1 MSLFRKLILIPII
14 ILFGCNIFYA
24 QKEKNSAPLKKILV
38 SIEKQHQV
46 SFNYLDSDIENISIT
61 IPSRKLTLSQ
71 KISYLQDKTKLVF
84 EKINNSI
91 YAVHNNQ
98 KHFKI
103 CGYILSKDN
112 QLPIADAEITLEN
125 GEKTTSN
132 KDGYFEIFT
141 KESTNYTISSSEF
154 VTVKTTGEHLK
165 SGEIAHIFLNE
176 KVKTIEEVLLNNKFI
191 NSSIYRNKDGSY
203 VILPQK
209 GGVVPGLIES
219 DVLQTMQ
226 YLPGIYSTDES
237 ISNINVRSGTHDQ
250 NLFLWNGI
258 KLYQTGHF
266 FGLVSTINPY
276 LSNEIKIYKN
286 ASPAFY
292 GEGIASVVDIST
304 DNHFSDKNKY
314 SFGMNMLNADVY
326 AKINLSKTNFIEVA
340 ARKSYTELLQTPTY
354 KEYFKKAFQNTTVT
368 NFNTQ
373 ESVDYSSE
381 KKFNFY
387 DISTKF
393 VQKIGQ
399 KDVLAL
405 DFITIDDQLN
415 VGQESIENN
424 ENEGEDEKDEDDN
437 FTNKNII
444 YQRNFGTSITWNRN
458 WNAKNKSS
466 LLISNS
472 QYELDSKITN
482 LNDIYS
488 NKKEENYVYDTS
500 LKFENRHQINKK
512 YAINAGYQLIFWK
525 TKDLIED
532 SSISLFQK
540 TYEKVDENALYAEA
554 KMKDSINRVFL
565 SAGVRANYVSQ
576 FKKTWLEPRLQFTYG
591 INKNLYFNILAEE
604 KSQIISQ
611 QISHQSDFFGVEKR
625 RWVLANNSTIP
636 IQRSRQ
642 VSLGLD
648 YNDNNWLLTLE
659 AYYKKVHDINTAS
672 QGFQN
677 QFENV
682 QTIGDYQVKGLEV
695 LLQKKI
701 MHFITWANYNFTDSK
716 YDFPEI
722 TPKIFINN
730 FQINHY
736 FSCGVNYEKN
746 GYKFSLG
753 SKWHTG
759 KPETDILNSTITSE
773 YPSINYGSPND
784 KSLENFFQVDAFA
797 SYSFRTQKKLK
808 HQFNFAVLNLFNKRN
823 EINEYYRINPTNNA
837 IEQVKSYSFLRT
849 FNVGFRISY

>member
-1 MSLFRKLILIPII
+1 MNYTPKLLLISFLIF
-14 ILFGCNIFYA
+14 FGCNIYA
-24 QKEKNSAPLKKILV
+24 QSEKSLVPLEKVL
-38 SIEKQHQV
+38 SQIENQHNII
-46 SFNYLDSDIENISIT
+46 FNYLENDVENVSI
-61 IPSRKLTLSQ
+61 IAPSKKLTLTK
-71 KISYLQDKTKLVF
+71 KIAYLQSKTKLVF
-84 EKINNSI
+84 EKISGSI

-98 KHFKI
+98 KRFKI
-103 CGYILSKDN
+103 CGYILSKEN
-112 QLPIADAEITLEN
+112 QLPIVDAEIILDS

-132 KDGYFEIFT
+132 SDGYFEVFT
-141 KESTNYTISSSEF
+141 SQATNYTISSSEF
-154 VTVKTTGEHLK
+154 ATIKTTGEHLK
-165 SGEIAHIFLNE
+165 SGEIAHFFLNE
-176 KVKTIEEVLLNNKFI
+176 KVKNIEEVFLNNKLI
-191 NSSIYRNKDGSY
+191 TSGISKRKDGSY
-203 VILPQK
+203 LILPQK
-209 GGVVPGLIES
+209 GGLVPGLIEP

-354 KEYFKKAFQNTTVT
+354 KEYFKKAFQNSTVT

-373 ESVDYSSE
+373 ESVDYSAE
-381 KKFNFY
+381 KNFKFY

-399 KDVLAL
+399 KDVLTL
-405 DFITIDDQLN
+405 DFITIDDQLD
-415 VGQESIENN
+415 VSHEGFEDN
-424 ENEGEDEKDEDDN
+424 EDDKSDDN
-437 FTNKNII
+437 FTNNNTI
-444 YQRNFGTSITWNRN
+444 YQRNFGTSFTWNHN
-458 WNAKNKSS
+458 WNHKNSSS
-466 LLISNS
+466 LIISNS
-472 QYELDSKITN
+472 QYELDSKITT
-482 LNDIYS
+482 LEDIYS
-488 NKKEENYVYDTS
+488 KKKEENYVSDSS
-500 LKFENRHQINKK
+500 LKFENRHQLSKK
-512 YAINAGYQLIFWK
+512 YSINAGYQLNLWN
-525 TKDLIED
+525 TKDLLED
-532 SSISLFQK
+532 STISLFQR
-540 TYEKVDENALYAEA
+540 TYQKVGENALYAEA
-554 KMKDSINRVFL
+554 KMKDSITRVFF

-591 INKNLYFNILAEE
+591 MNKNLFLNILAEE

-611 QISHQSDFFGVEKR
+611 QISQQNDFFGVEKR

-636 IQRSRQ
+636 IQRSKQ
-642 VSLGLD
+642 ASLGLD
-648 YNDNNWLLTLE
+648 YNDNNWLLTIE

-682 QTIGDYQVKGLEV
+682 KTIGDYDVKGIEL

-701 MHFITWANYNFTDSK
+701 RHVFAWVNYNYTDSK

-722 TPKIFINN
+722 TPEVFVNN

-753 SKWHTG
+753 SKWHSG
-759 KPETDILNSTITSE
+759 KPETDILNSTINIE
-773 YPSINYGSPND
+773 NPIINYGTPNN
-784 KSLENFFQVDAFA
+784 KSLENFFQVDASA

-808 HQFNFAVLNLFNKRN
+808 YQFNFAVLNLFNKKN
-823 EINEYYRINPTNNA
+823 EISEFYRINTSNNS
-837 IEQVKSYSFLRT
+837 IEQIKSYSFSRT

>member
-1 MSLFRKLILIPII
+1 MNYTPKLLLISFLIF
-14 ILFGCNIFYA
+14 FGCNIYA
-24 QKEKNSAPLKKILV
+24 QSENSLVPLEKVLSQ
-38 SIEKQHQV
+38 IENQHNII
-46 SFNYLDSDIENISIT
+46 FNYLENDVENVSI
-61 IPSRKLTLSQ
+61 IAPSKKLTLTK
-71 KISYLQDKTKLVF
+71 KISYLQGKTKLVF
-84 EKINNSI
+84 EKISGSI

-98 KHFKI
+98 KRFKI
-103 CGYILSKDN
+103 CGYILSKEN
-112 QLPIADAEITLEN
+112 QLPIVDAEIILDS

-132 KDGYFEIFT
+132 SDGYFEIYT
-141 KESTNYTISSSEF
+141 SQATNYTISSSEF
-154 VTVKTTGEHLK
+154 ITIKTTGEHLK
-165 SGEIAHIFLNE
+165 SGEIAHFFLNE
-176 KVKTIEEVLLNNKFI
+176 KVKNIEEVFLNNKLI
-191 NSSIYRNKDGSY
+191 TSGISKSKDGSY
-203 VILPQK
+203 LILPQK
-209 GGVVPGLIES
+209 GGVVPGLIEP

-276 LSNEIKIYKN
+276 LSNEIRIYKN

-354 KEYFKKAFQNTTVT
+354 KEYFKKAFQNSTVT

-373 ESVDYSSE
+373 ESVDYSAE
-381 KKFNFY
+381 KNFKFY

-393 VQKIGQ
+393 VQKIGK
-399 KDVLAL
+399 KDVLTL
-405 DFITIDDQLN
+405 DFITIDDQLD
-415 VGQESIENN
+415 VSHEGFEDN
-424 ENEGEDEKDEDDN
+424 EDDKSEDN
-437 FTNKNII
+437 FTNNNTI
-444 YQRNFGTSITWNRN
+444 YQRNFGTSFTWNHN
-458 WNAKNKSS
+458 WNHKNSSS
-466 LLISNS
+466 LIISNS
-472 QYELDSKITN
+472 QYELDSKITT
-482 LNDIYS
+482 LEDIYS
-488 NKKEENYVYDTS
+488 KKKEENYVSDSS
-500 LKFENRHQINKK
+500 LKFENRHQISKK
-512 YAINAGYQLIFWK
+512 YAINAGYQLNLWN
-525 TKDLIED
+525 TKDLLED
-532 SSISLFQK
+532 STISLFQR
-540 TYEKVDENALYAEA
+540 TYQKVGENALYAEA
-554 KMKDSINRVFL
+554 KMKDSITRVFFT
-565 SAGVRANYVSQ
+565 AGVRANYVSQ

-591 INKNLYFNILAEE
+591 MNKNLFLNILAEE

-611 QISHQSDFFGVEKR
+611 QISQQNDFFGVEKR
-625 RWVLANNSTIP
+625 RWILANNSTIP
-636 IQRSRQ
+636 IQRSKQ
-642 VSLGLD
+642 ASLGLD

-659 AYYKKVHDINTAS
+659 AYYKKVHDINTTS

-682 QTIGDYQVKGLEV
+682 KTIGDYDVKGIEL

-701 MHFITWANYNFTDSK
+701 RHVFAWVNYNYTDSK

-722 TPKIFINN
+722 TPEVFVNN

-753 SKWHTG
+753 SKWHSG
-759 KPETDILNSTITSE
+759 KPETDILNSTINIE
-773 YPSINYGSPND
+773 NPIINYGTPNN
-784 KSLENFFQVDAFA
+784 KSLENFFQADASA

-808 HQFNFAVLNLFNKRN
+808 YQFNFAVLNLFNKKN
-823 EINEYYRINPTNNA
+823 EISEFYRINTSNNS
-837 IEQVKSYSFLRT
+837 IEQIKSYSFSRT